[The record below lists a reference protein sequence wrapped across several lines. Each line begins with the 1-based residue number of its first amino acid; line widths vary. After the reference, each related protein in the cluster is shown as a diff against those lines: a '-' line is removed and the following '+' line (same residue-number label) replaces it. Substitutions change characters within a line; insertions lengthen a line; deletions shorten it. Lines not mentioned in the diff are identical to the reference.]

1 MCAHRYY
8 YQYAHIGITIDSLSV
23 LLSIVYR
30 YSERGRNHGFGR
42 YANAPWYLQISSPH
56 HKAQQSHYIIT
67 PEWIKLDE
75 QRNTQKNKIIN
86 IETRQTTQHKL
97 TKSESKQTEKKTLTS
112 CESKAEQSNARK
124 PGHTRCVS
132 HNAGRASWENEPT
145 HGAHSKIRGSMT
157 MRTRMMGL
165 KRPVMPLSSSGL
177 FSLLLISL

>member
-97 TKSESKQTEKKTLTS
+97 TKSESKQTEKKHSPVVNPKQNKAMHASPDIQDVFHTTLEEQAGKTS
-112 CESKAEQSNARK
+112 PRMA
-124 PGHTRCVS
+124 HT
-132 HNAGRASWENEPT
+132 AKYEEA
-145 HGAHSKIRGSMT
+145 
-157 MRTRMMGL
+157 
-165 KRPVMPLSSSGL
+165 
-177 FSLLLISL
+177 